1 MVGGGRGAWVRLPLP
16 HKNLSSGR
24 LYKDSHCGF
33 HPHIRRQ
40 MPNLCKYTILCLSI
54 FTDGLHLFL
63 AELLCPFNIWPVRIS
78 PSRGQLPLKIPEV
91 CLSFFDPISQTKSRS
106 TIFPSFLQPLPP
118 KKRCRWMICNFVWNF
133 FSGLVVLSIIGNT
146 LAIHKLVSKRMRKWN
161 EFQHPIIL
169 TNKGHQKN
177 A

>member
-1 MVGGGRGAWVRLPLP
+1 MAKKLKCFDKIFNSPPYYFPVKLKDIFCTKVQRDLVGGWRGAWVRLPLP

-40 MPNLCKYTILCLSI
+40 MPNLCKYIILCLSI

-106 TIFPSFLQPLPP
+106 TISQVFCNSQ
-118 KKRCRWMICNFVWNF
+118 KKM
-133 FSGLVVLSIIGNT
+133 
-146 LAIHKLVSKRMRKWN
+146 
-161 EFQHPIIL
+161 
-169 TNKGHQKN
+169 
-177 A
+177 